1 MNMNALMQQAQKMKK
16 DMEKKQQEI
25 ESSTYEGTSEFVDV
39 VVYGTKK
46 IKSIKIKKTSLD
58 EEDVEILEDMIKIA
72 MNDAFSKVDK
82 DTENKMGVYAKQFG
96 GLM

>member
-25 ESSTYEGTSEFVDV
+25 ESSTYEGHSEFVDV

-46 IKSIKIKKTSLD
+46 IKSIKKT
-58 EEDVEILEDMIKIA
+58 
-72 MNDAFSKVDK
+72 
-82 DTENKMGVYAKQFG
+82 
-96 GLM
+96 